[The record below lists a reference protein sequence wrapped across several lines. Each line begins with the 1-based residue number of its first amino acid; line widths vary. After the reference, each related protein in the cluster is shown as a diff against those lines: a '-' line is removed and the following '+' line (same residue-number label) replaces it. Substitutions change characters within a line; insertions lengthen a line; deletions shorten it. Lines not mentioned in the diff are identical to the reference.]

1 MVCMGGVRSVSEP
14 WSVPPGLLLH
24 IRSCDGYRGEG
35 ATASQTNNLP
45 FDQGTMVIP
54 SGRLP
59 SARSRPV
66 GSNREGTLAE
76 DKALCRMS
84 LSMAWRKCQPALK

>member
-1 MVCMGGVRSVSEP
+1 MDRWEVAKVSTQ
-14 WSVPPGLLLH
+14 V
-24 IRSCDGYRGEG
+24 
-35 ATASQTNNLP
+35 ASQTNNLP
-45 FDQGTMVIP
+45 FDHGTMVIP

-66 GSNREGTLAE
+66 GSSREGTLAD

-84 LSMAWRKCQPALK
+84 SDNQHKNDN

>member
-1 MVCMGGVRSVSEP
+1 MDRWEVSMQ
-14 WSVPPGLLLH
+14 V
-24 IRSCDGYRGEG
+24 
-35 ATASQTNNLP
+35 ASQTNGLP

-66 GSNREGTLAE
+66 GSSREGIKHWHVHLRCVNWLHF
-76 DKALCRMS
+76 KCS
-84 LSMAWRKCQPALK
+84 NGCQRKRLFLHG